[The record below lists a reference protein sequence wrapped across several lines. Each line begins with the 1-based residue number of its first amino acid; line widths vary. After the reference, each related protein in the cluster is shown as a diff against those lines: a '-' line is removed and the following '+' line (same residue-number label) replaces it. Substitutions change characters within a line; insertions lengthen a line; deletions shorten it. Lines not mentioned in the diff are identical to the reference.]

1 VLVWMIVIQ
10 WLHVILGIMW
20 FGSNLYNNFVV
31 IPAVGKQPIEEQQK
45 IGRLLG
51 PATAKVMTPVSM
63 GVVLIGFL
71 RGTVFGG
78 IHSIGA
84 VFSSAYGITWFIAL
98 LLGITLIFWGTLVVG
113 PRAEALNTAKTIEEF
128 KKVFGQL
135 KIVALIAVL
144 GLVAIFTCMILMRF
158 GY

>member
-51 PATAKVMTPVSM
+51 PATAKVMGPVAM
-63 GVVLIGFL
+63 GL
-71 RGTVFGG
+71 
-78 IHSIGA
+78 
-84 VFSSAYGITWFIAL
+84 
-98 LLGITLIFWGTLVVG
+98 
-113 PRAEALNTAKTIEEF
+113 
-128 KKVFGQL
+128 
-135 KIVALIAVL
+135 
-144 GLVAIFTCMILMRF
+144 C
-158 GY
+158 